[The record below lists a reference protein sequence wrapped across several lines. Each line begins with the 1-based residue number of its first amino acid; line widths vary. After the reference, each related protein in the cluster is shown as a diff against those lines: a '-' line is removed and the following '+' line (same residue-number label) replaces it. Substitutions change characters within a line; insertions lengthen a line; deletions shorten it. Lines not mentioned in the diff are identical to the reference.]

1 MFDYGGGI
9 YDDSRCCEGAN
20 GCDVNHG
27 VAVVGYGSEGGKD
40 YWLIKNSWG
49 TSWGESGFIRFK
61 RGTGHCAVGTD
72 RVAQPYC
79 GAA

>member
-1 MFDYGGGI
+1 MRNYL
-9 YDDSRCCEGAN
+9 
-20 GCDVNHG
+20 
-27 VAVVGYGSEGGKD
+27 GYGSEGGKD

-49 TSWGESGFIRFK
+49 TSWGENGFIRFK